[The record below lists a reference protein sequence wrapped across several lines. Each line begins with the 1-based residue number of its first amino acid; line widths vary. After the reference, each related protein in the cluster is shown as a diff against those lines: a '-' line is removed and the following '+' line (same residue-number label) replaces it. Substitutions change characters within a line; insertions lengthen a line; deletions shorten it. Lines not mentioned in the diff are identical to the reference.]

1 MNREQRNRS
10 GRQIQ
15 ASTLFIFV
23 GLALVV
29 GFIGG
34 TRKNELLALV
44 GPLVGYSVDENYIDL
59 SSVERTFATLK
70 DNFDG
75 YLDKEKLIEGASKGL
90 TAAAGDN

>member
-44 GPLVGYSVDENYIDL
+44 GPLVVYSVDENYIDL
-59 SSVERTFATLK
+59 S
-70 DNFDG
+70 
-75 YLDKEKLIEGASKGL
+75 
-90 TAAAGDN
+90 